1 MARQKRS
8 EVLTSS
14 IFVRATE
21 ELKEKAKIEADRVGM
36 SLQDWLF
43 NAIEYRIANPVEN
56 NPTLNTP
63 EAIDIDAKFQEIND
77 RLEAL
82 EAENIQIKKQCESGT
97 SPQKTPKKTTKTI
110 APGVGTIADQ
120 ILQLMAD
127 GREWSNKEL
136 GTHFPGKRITSA
148 LSRLKGKGAIEQVK
162 SESGKEIPG
171 VHRIVKA

>member
-110 APGVGTIADQ
+110 APGEGTIADQ

-127 GREWSNKEL
+127 GREWSNEEL
-136 GTHFPGKRITSA
+136 RPHFPGKRITGN
-148 LSRLKGKGAIEQVK
+148 LSRLKRKGAIEQVK

>member
-97 SPQKTPKKTTKTI
+97 LPQKTAPKALPKKAKTI
-110 APGVGTIADQ
+110 APGGTIAKVSWKSLIAEFPDKNLDELCE
-120 ILQLMAD
+120 IA
-127 GREWSNKEL
+127 RERYPKKE
-136 GTHFPGKRITSA
+136 
-148 LSRLKGKGAIEQVK
+148 Q
-162 SESGKEIPG
+162 KEMRDSIRRAMG
-171 VHRIVKA
+171 GG

>member
-110 APGVGTIADQ
+110 APGEGTIANVRIDWKSF
-120 ILQLMAD
+120 IA
-127 GREWSNKEL
+127 E
-136 GTHFPGKRITSA
+136 FPGKNLDELEEIAVQRYPEKKARRMRDSIGRA
-148 LSRLKGKGAIEQVK
+148 MKKG
-162 SESGKEIPG
+162 
-171 VHRIVKA
+171 